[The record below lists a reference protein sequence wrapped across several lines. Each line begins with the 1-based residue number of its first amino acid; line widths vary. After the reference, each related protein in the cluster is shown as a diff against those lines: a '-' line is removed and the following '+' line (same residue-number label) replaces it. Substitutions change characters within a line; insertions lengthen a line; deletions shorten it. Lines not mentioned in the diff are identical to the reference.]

1 MDDLNRANQANQA
14 EVPPINLVLLG
25 STGSIGRQTLDV
37 VRAMPSR
44 FNLLGLAAGRNLDAL
59 EAQAHEFSP
68 TYIWAASEDAD
79 RLAGIARQ
87 TGASVTPMEEM
98 AADPD
103 GDVLVVGTAGRAGL
117 EPTLTA
123 LERGGAVALAN
134 KEVVVMAGQLVR
146 DAVDRG
152 GGQLRPVDSEH
163 SAIWQC
169 LWGEDGHE
177 IRRILLTA
185 SGGALRH
192 LPVEALADVTP
203 EQALD
208 HPTWNMG
215 DKITIDSAT
224 LMNKGM
230 ETIEAK
236 WLFDVPYERVEIVQ
250 HAESIVHSL
259 VEFGDGSVKAQL
271 GYPDMKLPIQ
281 LALSYPQRLEPTVEP
296 LDLASV
302 GTLNFSRP
310 DLDRYPCLRLAQQA
324 GRQGGTYPAV
334 MAAADEVA
342 VGAFL
347 ERRIGFTEIASFVN
361 QAMDAHRC
369 TPDPDI
375 EAIDAADAWARGFTT
390 GRIAASV

>member
-1 MDDLNRANQANQA
+1 MTDA
-14 EVPPINLVLLG
+14 PINLVLLG

-37 VRAMPSR
+37 VRAMPGR
-44 FNLLGLAAGRNLDAL
+44 FNVLGLAAGRNLDAL
-59 EAQAHEFSP
+59 EAQAHEFHP
-68 TYIWAASEDAD
+68 TYLWAASEDEQ
-79 RLAGIARQ
+79 RLSQIA
-87 TGASVTPMEEM
+87 TDSGATVTAMDHM
-98 AADPD
+98 AEDPD

-117 EPTLTA
+117 EPTLTS

-192 LPVEALADVTP
+192 LPADQLADVTP
-203 EQALD
+203 EQALN

-296 LDLASV
+296 LDLAAV

-310 DLDRYPCLRLAQQA
+310 DLDRYPCLKLAQQA
-324 GRQGGTYPAV
+324 GRAGGTYPAV
-334 MAAADEVA
+334 MAAADEIA
-342 VGAFL
+342 VEAFL
-347 ERRIGFTEIASFVN
+347 ERRIGFTEIADYVN
-361 QAMDAHRC
+361 QTMDAHRS
-369 TPDPDI
+369 TKNPDI

-390 GRIAASV
+390 GRIAAAV

>member
-1 MDDLNRANQANQA
+1 MDNVTQ
-14 EVPPINLVLLG
+14 PPVNLVLLG

-37 VRAMPSR
+37 VRAMPER
-44 FNLLGLAAGRNLDAL
+44 FNVLGLAAGRNLDAL
-59 EAQAHEFSP
+59 EAQTREFRP
-68 TYIWAASEDAD
+68 RYIWAASEDES
-79 RLAGIARQ
+79 RLGRFGRDS
-87 TGASVTPMEEM
+87 GASVTPMDEM

-117 EPTLTA
+117 EPTLTS

-192 LPVEALADVTP
+192 LPAHELADVTP

-230 ETIEAK
+230 ETIEAQVA
-236 WLFDVPYERVEIVQ
+236 LRRALRTSRDRS
-250 HAESIVHSL
+250 ARESIVHSL

-310 DLDRYPCLRLAQQA
+310 RPRPLSLPEAGPA
-324 GRQGGTYPAV
+324 GRPGRRHLSRRDGRRRRGAV
-334 MAAADEVA
+334 E
-342 VGAFL
+342 AFL
-347 ERRIGFTEIASFVN
+347 ERRIAFTEIADYVH
-361 QAMDAHRC
+361 QAMDAHRN
-369 TPDPDI
+369 TSAPDI

-390 GRIAASV
+390 GRIAAAV

>member
-1 MDDLNRANQANQA
+1 MDDVNTNHDA
-14 EVPPINLVLLG
+14 PINLVLLG

-37 VRAMPSR
+37 VRAMPKR

-59 EAQAHEFSP
+59 EAQAHEFQP
-68 TYIWAASEDAD
+68 KYIWAASDD
-79 RLAGIARQ
+79 KPRLTQISQ
-87 TGASVTPMEEM
+87 DTGASVTPMDDM

-123 LERGGAVALAN
+123 LERGGAIALAN

-169 LWGEDGHE
+169 LWGEDGNQ

-192 LPVEALADVTP
+192 LPADELTNVTP
-203 EQALD
+203 EQALN

-310 DLDRYPCLRLAQQA
+310 DLDRYPCLKLAQQA
-324 GRQGGTYPAV
+324 GRAGGTYPAV

-342 VGAFL
+342 VEAFL
-347 ERRIGFTEIASFVN
+347 ERRIAFTEIADYVN
-361 QAMDAHRC
+361 QAMDAHRN
-369 TPDPDI
+369 TTHPDI

-390 GRIAASV
+390 GRIAAAV

>member
-1 MDDLNRANQANQA
+1 MDDLNHA
-14 EVPPINLVLLG
+14 PINLVLLG

-37 VRAMPSR
+37 VRAMPER
-44 FNLLGLAAGRNLDAL
+44 FNILGIAAGRNLDAL
-59 EAQAHEFSP
+59 DAQAREFQP
-68 TYIWAASEDAD
+68 TYIWAASDDE
-79 RLAGIARQ
+79 ARVA
-87 TGASVTPMEEM
+87 TMGRDSGASVAPMDEM
-98 AADPD
+98 AADPE

-134 KEVVVMAGQLVR
+134 KEVVVMAGQIVR

-169 LWGEDGHE
+169 LWGEEDHD

-192 LPVEALADVTP
+192 LSAEELAGVTP

-208 HPTWNMG
+208 HPTWSMG

-259 VEFGDGSVKAQL
+259 VEFSDGSVKAQL

-281 LALSYPQRLEPTVEP
+281 LALGYPARLEPTVEP

-310 DLDRYPCLRLAQQA
+310 DLDRYPCLKLAQQA
-324 GRQGGTYPAV
+324 GRAGGTYPAV

-342 VGAFL
+342 VDAFL
-347 ERRIGFTEIASFVN
+347 ERRIGFTEIAEYVN
-361 QAMDAHRC
+361 QAMDAHRN
-369 TPDPDI
+369 TDNPDI
-375 EAIDAADAWARGFTT
+375 EAIDSADAWARGFTT
-390 GRIAASV
+390 GRIAAAV

>member
-1 MDDLNRANQANQA
+1 MDDLTTTGEA
-14 EVPPINLVLLG
+14 PIDLVLLG

-37 VRAMPSR
+37 VRAMPER
-44 FNLLGLAAGRNLDAL
+44 FNILGLAAGRNLDAL
-59 EAQAHEFSP
+59 DAQAREFQP
-68 TYIWAASEDAD
+68 TYIWAASDDEA
-79 RLAGIARQ
+79 RLTQIALDS
-87 TGASVTPMEEM
+87 GASVAPMEAM

-117 EPTLTA
+117 EPTLTS

-169 LWGEDGHE
+169 LWGEEGQL

-192 LPVEALADVTP
+192 LPADELAHVTP
-203 EQALD
+203 EQALN

-310 DLDRYPCLRLAQQA
+310 DLDRYPCLKLAQQA
-324 GRQGGTYPAV
+324 GRAGGTYPAV

-342 VGAFL
+342 VEAFL
-347 ERRIGFTEIASFVN
+347 EQRIAFTEIAGYVQ
-361 QAMDAHRC
+361 QAMDAHRA
-369 TPDPDI
+369 TNNPDI

-390 GRIAASV
+390 GRIAAAV

>member
-1 MDDLNRANQANQA
+1 MDDMTTQHTPQQQK
-14 EVPPINLVLLG
+14 PINLVLLG

-37 VRAMPSR
+37 VRAMPDR

-59 EAQAHEFSP
+59 EAQLQEFRP
-68 TYIWAASEDAD
+68 AYVWAASEDER
-79 RLAGIARQ
+79 RLAQAAADCG
-87 TGASVTPMEEM
+87 TNVVPMEDM
-98 AADPD
+98 SADPAC
-103 GDVLVVGTAGRAGL
+103 DVLVVGTAGRAGL

-146 DAVDRG
+146 DAIERS

-169 LWGEDGHE
+169 LWGEEDHD

-192 LPVEALADVTP
+192 LPADQLDSVTP
-203 EQALD
+203 EQALR

-215 DKITIDSAT
+215 AKITIDSAT

-296 LDLASV
+296 LDLAAV
-302 GTLNFSRP
+302 GALNFSRP
-310 DLDRYPCLRLAQQA
+310 DLDRYPCLKLAQQA
-324 GRQGGTYPAV
+324 GREGGTYPAV
-334 MAAADEVA
+334 MAAADEIA
-342 VGAFL
+342 VEAFL
-347 ERRIGFTEIASFVN
+347 ERRIGFTEIAEYVH
-361 QAMDAHRC
+361 QAMDAHRS
-369 TPDPDI
+369 TDNPDI
-375 EAIDAADAWARGFTT
+375 DAIDAADAWARGFTT
-390 GRIAASV
+390 GRIAAAV

>member
-1 MDDLNRANQANQA
+1 MDNVTQ
-14 EVPPINLVLLG
+14 PPVNLVLLG

-37 VRAMPSR
+37 VRAMPER
-44 FNLLGLAAGRNLDAL
+44 FRLLGLAAGRNLDAL
-59 EAQAHEFSP
+59 ESQAGEFRP
-68 TYIWAASEDAD
+68 TYLWAASDDER
-79 RLAGIARQ
+79 RLAQIARDS
-87 TGASVTPMEEM
+87 GASVLSMDEM

-117 EPTLTA
+117 EPTLTS

-192 LPVEALADVTP
+192 LPAHELADVSP

-281 LALSYPQRLEPTVEP
+281 LALSYPQRLQPTVEP

-310 DLDRYPCLRLAQQA
+310 DLDRYPCLKLAQQA
-324 GRQGGTYPAV
+324 GRAGGTYPAV

-342 VGAFL
+342 VEAFL
-347 ERRIGFTEIASFVN
+347 ERRIRFTEIAEYVN
-361 QAMDAHRC
+361 QAMDAHRN
-369 TPDPDI
+369 TADPDI
-375 EAIDAADAWARGFTT
+375 DAIDAADAWARGFTT
-390 GRIAASV
+390 GRIAAAV

>member
-1 MDDLNRANQANQA
+1 MDNVTQ
-14 EVPPINLVLLG
+14 PPVNLVLLG

-37 VRAMPSR
+37 VRAMPER
-44 FNLLGLAAGRNLDAL
+44 FNVLGLAAGRNLDAL
-59 EAQAHEFSP
+59 EAQTREFRP
-68 TYIWAASEDAD
+68 RYIWAASEDES
-79 RLAGIARQ
+79 RLGRVGRDS
-87 TGASVTPMEEM
+87 GASVTPMDEM

-117 EPTLTA
+117 EPTLTS

-192 LPVEALADVTP
+192 LPASELADVTP

-310 DLDRYPCLRLAQQA
+310 DLDRYPCLKLAQQA
-324 GRQGGTYPAV
+324 GRAGGTYPAV

-342 VGAFL
+342 VEAFL
-347 ERRIGFTEIASFVN
+347 ERRIAFTEIADYVH
-361 QAMDAHRC
+361 QAMDAHHN
-369 TPDPDI
+369 TSAPDI

-390 GRIAASV
+390 GRIAAAV

>member
-1 MDDLNRANQANQA
+1 MDNVTQ
-14 EVPPINLVLLG
+14 PPVNLVLLG

-37 VRAMPSR
+37 VRAMPER
-44 FNLLGLAAGRNLDAL
+44 FSLLGLAAGRNLDAL
-59 EAQAHEFSP
+59 ESQAREFRP
-68 TYIWAASEDAD
+68 THLWAASSDEA
-79 RLAGIARQ
+79 RLAQIARDS
-87 TGASVTPMEEM
+87 GSRVLSMDEM
-98 AADPD
+98 AADPE

-117 EPTLTA
+117 EPTLTS

-192 LPVEALADVTP
+192 LAAHELADVTP

-215 DKITIDSAT
+215 NKITIDSAT

-324 GRQGGTYPAV
+324 GRAGGTYPAV

-342 VGAFL
+342 VEAFL
-347 ERRIGFTEIASFVN
+347 ERRIRFTEIAEYVH
-361 QAMDAHRC
+361 QAMDAHRN
-369 TPDPDI
+369 TADPDI

-390 GRIAASV
+390 GRIAAAV

>member
-1 MDDLNRANQANQA
+1 MDDLTHQDRHLDS
-14 EVPPINLVLLG
+14 VPINLVLLG

-37 VRAMPSR
+37 VRAMPDR
-44 FNLLGLAAGRNLDAL
+44 FKILGLAAGRNLDAL
-59 EAQAHEFSP
+59 EAQAREFAP
-68 TYIWAASEDAD
+68 TYLWAASDD
-79 RLAGIARQ
+79 QQRLSQIAR
-87 TGASVTPMEEM
+87 ASGSSITTMDEM

-117 EPTLTA
+117 EPTLTS

-146 DAVDRG
+146 DAVERG

-177 IRRILLTA
+177 VRRILLTA

-192 LPVEALADVTP
+192 LPAEDLARVTP
-203 EQALD
+203 EQALN

-230 ETIEAK
+230 ETIEAQ

-281 LALSYPQRLEPTVEP
+281 LALSYPARLEPTVEP

-310 DLDRYPCLRLAQQA
+310 DLDRYPCLKLAQQA
-324 GRQGGTYPAV
+324 GRAGGTYPAV

-347 ERRIGFTEIASFVN
+347 ERRIGFTDIADYVN
-361 QAMDAHRC
+361 QAMDAHRQ
-369 TPDPDI
+369 TKNPDI

-390 GRIAASV
+390 GRIAAAV

>member
-1 MDDLNRANQANQA
+1 MDDLSHA
-14 EVPPINLVLLG
+14 PINLVLLG

-37 VRAMPSR
+37 VRAMPER
-44 FNLLGLAAGRNLDAL
+44 FNILGLAAGRNLDAL
-59 EAQAHEFSP
+59 EAQAQEFRP
-68 TYIWAASEDAD
+68 RYIWAASDDEASVATIGQDS
-79 RLAGIARQ
+79 
-87 TGASVTPMEEM
+87 GASLTPMDEM

-117 EPTLTA
+117 EPTLTS

-169 LWGEDGHE
+169 LWGEEDHE

-192 LPVEALADVTP
+192 LPAEELAGVTP
-203 EQALD
+203 EQALN

-281 LALSYPQRLEPTVEP
+281 LALSYPARLQPTVEP

-310 DLDRYPCLRLAQQA
+310 DLDRYPCLKLAQQA
-324 GRQGGTYPAV
+324 GRAGGTYPAT

-342 VGAFL
+342 VEAFL
-347 ERRIGFTEIASFVN
+347 ERRIAFTEIADYVN
-361 QAMDAHRC
+361 QAMDAHRN
-369 TPDPDI
+369 TSNPDI

-390 GRIAASV
+390 GRIAAAV

>member
-1 MDDLNRANQANQA
+1 MDDLNHSS
-14 EVPPINLVLLG
+14 INLVLLG

-37 VRAMPSR
+37 VRAMPER
-44 FNLLGLAAGRNLDAL
+44 FNIFGLAAGRNLGAL
-59 EAQAHEFSP
+59 ESQADEFRP
-68 TYIWAASEDAD
+68 KYIWAASDDETH
-79 RLAGIARQ
+79 LAKIAEES
-87 TGASVTPMEEM
+87 GASVTPMDEM

-117 EPTLTA
+117 EPTLTS

-169 LWGEDGHE
+169 LWGEEDHD

-192 LPVEALADVTP
+192 LPEEELADVTP

-281 LALSYPQRLEPTVEP
+281 LALSYPARLEPTVEP

-310 DLDRYPCLRLAQQA
+310 DLDRYPCLKLAQQA
-324 GRQGGTYPAV
+324 GRAGGTYPAV

-342 VGAFL
+342 VEAFL
-347 ERRIGFTEIASFVN
+347 ERRIAFTEIADYVN
-361 QAMDAHRC
+361 QAMDTHRN
-369 TPDPDI
+369 TNNPDI
-375 EAIDAADAWARGFTT
+375 DAIDAADAWARGFTT
-390 GRIAASV
+390 GRIAAAV

>member
-1 MDDLNRANQANQA
+1 MDDLSSN
-14 EVPPINLVLLG
+14 PINLVLLG

-37 VRAMPSR
+37 VRAMPGR
-44 FNLLGLAAGRNLDAL
+44 FNVLALAAGRNLDAL
-59 EAQAHEFSP
+59 ESQALEFSP
-68 TYIWAASEDAD
+68 QYIWAASDD
-79 RLAGIARQ
+79 GPRLSQIAQ
-87 TGASVTPMEEM
+87 DSGSAVTPMDDM

-117 EPTLTA
+117 EPTLTS
-123 LERGGAVALAN
+123 LERGGSVALAN

-146 DAVDRG
+146 DAIDRG

-169 LWGEDGHE
+169 LWGEDGNA
-177 IRRILLTA
+177 IRRIILTA

-192 LPVEALADVTP
+192 LPADELGDVTP
-203 EQALD
+203 EQALN
-208 HPTWNMG
+208 HPTWDMG

-230 ETIEAK
+230 ETIEAQ

-296 LDLASV
+296 LDLAAV

-310 DLDRYPCLRLAQQA
+310 DLDRYPCLKLAQQA
-324 GRQGGTYPAV
+324 GRAGGTYPAA

-342 VGAFL
+342 VEAFL
-347 ERRIGFTEIASFVN
+347 ERRIAFTEIADYIN
-361 QAMDAHRC
+361 QTMDAHRS
-369 TPDPDI
+369 TKDPDI
-375 EAIDAADAWARGFTT
+375 DAIDAADAWARGFTT
-390 GRIAASV
+390 GRIAAAV

>member
-1 MDDLNRANQANQA
+1 MDDLSS
-14 EVPPINLVLLG
+14 PINLVLLG

-37 VRAMPSR
+37 VRAMPDR
-44 FNLLGLAAGRNLDAL
+44 FRVLGLAAGRNLAAL
-59 EAQAHEFSP
+59 EAQVQEFRP
-68 TYIWAASEDAD
+68 AYVWAASDDHAK
-79 RLAGIARQ
+79 LTSIAGDC
-87 TGASVTPMEEM
+87 GAAVLPMEEM
-98 AADPD
+98 AADPQ
-103 GDVLVVGTAGRAGL
+103 GGVLVVGTAGRAGL

-123 LERGGAVALAN
+123 LARGGAVALAN
-134 KEVVVMAGQLVR
+134 KEVVVMAGALVR
-146 DAVDRG
+146 AAADAG

-169 LWGEDGHE
+169 LWGEEGHAV
-177 IRRILLTA
+177 RRLLLTA

-192 LPVEALADVTP
+192 LPADALADVTP

-230 ETIEAK
+230 ETIEAQ

-271 GYPDMKLPIQ
+271 GYPDMRLPIQ
-281 LALSYPQRLEPTVEP
+281 LALSYPERLEPTVAP
-296 LDLASV
+296 LDLAAV
-302 GTLNFSRP
+302 GTLHFSKP

-324 GRQGGTYPAV
+324 GREGGTYPAV

-342 VGAFL
+342 VEAFL
-347 ERRIGFTEIASFVN
+347 QRRIRFTEIAEFVH
-361 QAMDAHRC
+361 QAMDAHRSI
-369 TPDPDI
+369 PNPEI
-375 EAIDAADAWARGFTT
+375 AAIDAADAWARGFTT
-390 GRIAASV
+390 GRIAAAV